1 MKYEDLLRAL
11 TPFNYC
17 DMKDQKDYME
27 KWSKKIE
34 GILHYA
40 DADND
45 GTISFTEFFFFI
57 TLLQMPERLIG
68 YDFQNMPDGLMTS
81 EQFSSTLTKH
91 RRRTKFGK
99 KLMENNKKVV
109 DARNVKAREE
119 DFLATN
125 AKITEKMFENKT
137 KDKDGHRKLSFQD
150 FRAH

>member
-34 GILHYA
+34 KILHYA

-57 TLLQMPERLIG
+57 TLL
-68 YDFQNMPDGLMTS
+68 
-81 EQFSSTLTKH
+81 
-91 RRRTKFGK
+91 
-99 KLMENNKKVV
+99 
-109 DARNVKAREE
+109 
-119 DFLATN
+119 
-125 AKITEKMFENKT
+125 
-137 KDKDGHRKLSFQD
+137 
-150 FRAH
+150 